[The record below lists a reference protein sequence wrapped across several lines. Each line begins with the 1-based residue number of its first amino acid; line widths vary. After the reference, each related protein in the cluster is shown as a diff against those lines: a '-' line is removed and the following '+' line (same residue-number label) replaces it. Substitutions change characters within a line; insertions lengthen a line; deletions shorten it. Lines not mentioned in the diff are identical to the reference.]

1 MRRERQ
7 SIFEMLN
14 TLSMTV
20 AVETNFKILQHYNIK
35 MYILFLHNFLYV
47 FYNFT

>member
-1 MRRERQ
+1 MQQMRRERQ

-35 MYILFLHNFLYV
+35 MYILF
-47 FYNFT
+47 FT